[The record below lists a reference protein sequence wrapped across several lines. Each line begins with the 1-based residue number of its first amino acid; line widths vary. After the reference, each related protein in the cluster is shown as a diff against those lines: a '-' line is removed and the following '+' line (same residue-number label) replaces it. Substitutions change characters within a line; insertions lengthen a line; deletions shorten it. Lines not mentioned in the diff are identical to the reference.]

1 MQKVRDIAI
10 KALNIIKKYDKQ
22 PYTNVDDQ
30 FNTDLTIEQKR
41 NTVVLLHKLGIPII
55 FPANESFNN
64 HQIHFS
70 EGI

>member
-22 PYTNVDDQ
+22 PYTIVDDQ
-30 FNTDLTIEQKR
+30 FNTDLTIAQKR

-55 FPANESFNN
+55 VPANESFNN
-64 HQIHFS
+64 HQNHFS
-70 EGI
+70 EGN